1 MDQVLQLLG
10 WYDDHHSFHGHS
22 TIEEGILAAHME
34 VVQVGGEA
42 GVKVG
47 DLYRV
52 KYDVDMDVGVGVG
65 VGTDVGVDVDVGVS
79 INGQPHIRRQWY
91 VLRVNYW
98 T

>member
-22 TIEEGILAAHME
+22 TIEEGILAAHVE

-52 KYDVDMDVGVGVG
+52 KYDVDVDVG
-65 VGTDVGVDVDVGVS
+65 VGTDVGVDMD
-79 INGQPHIRRQWY
+79 GQPHISRQWY

>member
-22 TIEEGILAAHME
+22 TIEEGILAAHVE
-34 VVQVGGEA
+34 VVQVGRET

-52 KYDVDMDVGVGVG
+52 KYDVDVDVG
-65 VGTDVGVDVDVGVS
+65 VGTDVGVDVD
-79 INGQPHIRRQWY
+79 GQPHIRRQWY